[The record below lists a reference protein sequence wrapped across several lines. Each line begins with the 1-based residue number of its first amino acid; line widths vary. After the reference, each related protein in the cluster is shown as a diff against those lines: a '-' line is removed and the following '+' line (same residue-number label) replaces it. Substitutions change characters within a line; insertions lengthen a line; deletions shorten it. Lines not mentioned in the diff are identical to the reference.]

1 MLADVA
7 RRMGKWARSRFMR
20 CVTGEPLSLEEQEIT
35 ASLRAL
41 QTLRCEGG
49 RVSVDPVE
57 VIDRPGYRSARA
69 AAAGL
74 VSGMPEPHAV
84 IDEAGLNELGD
95 LVVRH
100 MLRSLQR
107 GKTFEEAKAVLQEVM
122 CESMQQLS
130 GVHEAD
136 RKR

>member
-20 CVTGEPLSLEEQEIT
+20 CVTGKPLSLEEQEIS
-35 ASLRAL
+35 ASLRGL

-69 AAAGL
+69 AAAAL
-74 VSGMPEPHAV
+74 VSGVPEREQV
-84 IDEAGLNELGD
+84 ISEVALDEFGD

-100 MLRSLQR
+100 LLRSLQR
-107 GKTFEEAKAVLQEVM
+107 GNTFEQAQALLNEVL
-122 CESMQQLS
+122 
-130 GVHEAD
+130 HEGIRQVRSAQD
-136 RKR
+136 AER